1 MTDTLLSRGGG
12 NPSATRGESSS
23 NTAQAVLSW
32 SNYDSRAAALPLL
45 LYIGISLELGGLG
58 MKLGT
63 VGLVVIY
70 GVLAGCTLIPTVASN
85 GINVGRTI
93 PADRSLFN
101 VLDDKSI
108 KNTIN
113 NALLD
118 EALLLNINTDVYQGR
133 VMLTGSVK
141 DAATRQKAEDLARKV
156 DGVRELYNEIQV
168 TDKSWL
174 KSLPKDTWVENTLAA
189 RMVAAPGVSGVNYQ
203 VRAANGVVYVLGI
216 AKSRAELDQVI
227 ALARKSGA
235 NRIVSHV
242 FLTEDIVLDG
252 TPVMTAGTKVG
263 SESVKAAAQ
272 TDEMNAQ
279 PRAKRVKKNLVSRSA
294 SLQTVAP

>member
-1 MTDTLLSRGGG
+1 
-12 NPSATRGESSS
+12 
-23 NTAQAVLSW
+23 
-32 SNYDSRAAALPLL
+32 
-45 LYIGISLELGGLG
+45 

-63 VGLVVIY
+63 VGLVVVY
-70 GVLAGCTLIPTVASN
+70 GVLAGCTLVPTIASN

-93 PADRSLFN
+93 PADRSFFN

-174 KSLPKDTWVENTLAA
+174 KALPKDTWIENTLAA
-189 RMVAAPGVSGVNYQ
+189 RMVAARGVSGVNFQ
-203 VRAANGVVYVLGI
+203 LRAANGVVYVLGI

-252 TPVMTAGTKVG
+252 APVMTAETKVG

-279 PRAKRVKKNLVSRSA
+279 PKAKRVKKNLVFRSA

>member
-1 MTDTLLSRGGG
+1 
-12 NPSATRGESSS
+12 
-23 NTAQAVLSW
+23 
-32 SNYDSRAAALPLL
+32 
-45 LYIGISLELGGLG
+45 

-63 VGLVVIY
+63 AGLVVMY
-70 GVLAGCTLIPTVASN
+70 GVLAGCAFAPSAATN
-85 GINVGRTI
+85 GINVGRAI
-93 PADRSLFN
+93 SADRSLFN

-133 VMLTGSVK
+133 VMLTGSAK
-141 DAATRQKAEDLARKV
+141 DEATRQKAEGLVRKV

-168 TDKSWL
+168 TDKSWV
-174 KSLPKDTWVENTLAA
+174 KSLPKDTWIENTLAA
-189 RMVAAPGVSGVNYQ
+189 RMVAASGVSSVNYQ
-203 VRAANGVVYVLGI
+203 LRAANGAVYVLGI

-242 FLTEDIVLDG
+242 FLTEDIVLDVA
-252 TPVMTAGTKVG
+252 PVMTAGTKEG
-263 SESVKAAAQ
+263 SGSVRAAAQ

-279 PRAKRVKKNLVSRSA
+279 PKAKRVKKNLVFRSA
-294 SLQTVAP
+294 SLQTVVP

>member
-1 MTDTLLSRGGG
+1 
-12 NPSATRGESSS
+12 
-23 NTAQAVLSW
+23 
-32 SNYDSRAAALPLL
+32 
-45 LYIGISLELGGLG
+45 

-63 VGLVVIY
+63 VGLVVMY
-70 GVLAGCTLIPTVASN
+70 GVLAGCSWAPTVATN
-85 GINVGRTI
+85 GINVGRAI
-93 PADRSLFN
+93 SADRSLFN
-101 VLDDKSI
+101 VLDDKGI

-133 VMLTGSVK
+133 VMLTGSAK
-141 DAATRQKAEDLARKV
+141 DAATRQKVEDLARKV

-174 KSLPKDTWVENTLAA
+174 KSYAKDTWVENTLAA
-189 RMVAAPGVSGVNYQ
+189 RMMLAPGVSGVDYQ
-203 VRAANGVVYVLGI
+203 VRAANGVIYVLGI

-242 FLTEDIVLDG
+242 FLTEDIVLDVA
-252 TPVMTAGTKVG
+252 PVMTAETKVG
-263 SESVKAAAQ
+263 SESVKAAAP

-279 PRAKRVKKNLVSRSA
+279 PKAKRVKKTPVSRSA
-294 SLQTVAP
+294 SLQTSAP

>member
-1 MTDTLLSRGGG
+1 
-12 NPSATRGESSS
+12 
-23 NTAQAVLSW
+23 
-32 SNYDSRAAALPLL
+32 
-45 LYIGISLELGGLG
+45 

-63 VGLVVIY
+63 VGLVVMY
-70 GVLAGCTLIPTVASN
+70 GVLSGCTLAPTAATS
-85 GINVGRTI
+85 GINVGRAI
-93 PADRSLFN
+93 SADRSLFN

-133 VMLTGSVK
+133 VMLTGSAK
-141 DAATRQKAEDLARKV
+141 DEVTRQRAEDLARKV
-156 DGVRELYNEIQV
+156 DGVRELYNEVQV
-168 TDKSWL
+168 TDKSWV

-189 RMVAAPGVSGVNYQ
+189 RMVAAPGVSSVNYQ
-203 VRAANGVVYVLGI
+203 LRAANGVVYVLGI

-235 NRIVSHV
+235 SRIVSHV
-242 FLTEDIVLDG
+242 FLTEDIVLDVV
-252 TPVMTAGTKVG
+252 PVTTVGTKME
-263 SESVKAAAQ
+263 SESVRAAAQ

-279 PRAKRVKKNLVSRSA
+279 PKAKRVKKNQAPRSA